1 MMSGGKPMKKPGILS
16 KKVFSVVLIAAIFTM
31 MSFSQAFA
39 VNLKFKDITASKY
52 DWARPYIEKM
62 YLFGIVKGVD
72 AAGTEFAPDDSVKRD
87 EIVTMII
94 RLMGLE
100 EEAKGKNLPADFPKA
115 FTVPIWARG
124 YVAEAVEKGII
135 SGKDLEDFRA
145 EDPAKRYEVAVFA
158 VKALGLEEEV
168 QSRKNVDLTFTDTY
182 AIPLEARAY
191 VQVAVEN
198 GIIKGFPE
206 ANGRFSFKPNDKLTR
221 AQAAT
226 LLSNLSK
233 KMDNTDMVAGTV
245 EDVDALLLPS
255 IMIKLSNG
263 SFETYNVNTSTSIY
277 KEDDK
282 GSLKKIALND
292 IKVGDN
298 VRIIPDTS
306 GVKLASYVEVTSKE
320 TSTVSEGTPMEGTIK
335 DIDTARSILT
345 MEKSGGTDIVL
356 SLKNNVK
363 INVDGKTA
371 LLSDLAVGQ
380 PVKVYVI
387 GTDIVK
393 IEAQNIEKKIKG
405 ILRSIIT
412 STNSILI
419 IDNEDTSK
427 RESYTISSNVSVKK
441 DGKSAGLSDLIPD
454 DMATI
459 TIAGS
464 KVVKIE
470 AESARKEVSGT
481 IKAISFSGKNP
492 LITIEDKD
500 GNNRD
505 FELDKDADIRKN
517 SRSADIKD
525 LRKGDE
531 VDVTLEYNKIVEI
544 SAKSVKRDISGT
556 VKVITISDT
565 PAVTITDEKGEDYTF
580 NITPDT
586 EIVKDRKEIT
596 VYDLRA
602 GYYLDMEVEGD
613 DAVSIDVTTREVQDK
628 IEGTVL
634 YIHKDAKVIVISV
647 KNADGTKTSKE
658 IHYTD
663 DTVFMKGSSK
673 ISISRIYEGD
683 QVIATGK
690 YDSGLFFADTI
701 IDLTISN

>member
-1 MMSGGKPMKKPGILS
+1 MKKPGILL
-16 KKVFSVVLIAAIFTM
+16 KKVFSVVLIAAIFTV

-72 AAGTEFAPDDSVKRD
+72 TAGTEFAPDDSVKRI
-87 EIVTMII
+87 EIITMII

-145 EDPAKRYEVAVFA
+145 EDPAKRYEVAIFT

-221 AQAAT
+221 AQAVAV
-226 LLSNLSK
+226 LSNLSK
-233 KMDNTDMVAGTV
+233 KIGSAGMIAGTV
-245 EDVDALLLPS
+245 EDVERLLPY
-255 IMIKLSNG
+255 ITIKLSTG
-263 SFETYNVNTSTSIY
+263 SSDTYTVSNSTSIY
-277 KEDDK
+277 KEDDQ
-282 GSLKKIALND
+282 GSLKKITLND

-345 MEKSGGTDIVL
+345 MEKSGGTDMVL
-356 SLKNNVK
+356 SLKSNVK
-363 INVDGKTA
+363 IYVDGKSV

-380 PVKVYVI
+380 PVKVYVA
-387 GTDIVK
+387 GTEIVK
-393 IEAQNIEKKIKG
+393 IEAQNIEKKITG

-412 STNSILI
+412 STSSILV
-419 IDNEDTSK
+419 IDNEDSNK

-470 AESARKEVSGT
+470 AESARKEISGT

-492 LITIEDKD
+492 LLTIEDKD

-531 VDVTLEYNKIVEI
+531 VDVTLEYNKIVDI
-544 SAKSVKRDISGT
+544 RAKSVKRDISGT

-628 IEGTVL
+628 IEGTVQ

-658 IHYTD
+658 IHYTN
-663 DTVFMKGSSK
+663 DTVFLKGSSK
-673 ISISRIYEGD
+673 ISISKIYEGD

-690 YDSGLFFADTI
+690 YDTGLFFADTI

>member
-1 MMSGGKPMKKPGILS
+1 
-16 KKVFSVVLIAAIFTM
+16 
-31 MSFSQAFA
+31 
-39 VNLKFKDITASKY
+39 
-52 DWARPYIEKM
+52 
-62 YLFGIVKGVD
+62 
-72 AAGTEFAPDDSVKRD
+72 
-87 EIVTMII
+87 
-94 RLMGLE
+94 
-100 EEAKGKNLPADFPKA
+100 
-115 FTVPIWARG
+115 
-124 YVAEAVEKGII
+124 VEKGII

-145 EDPAKRYEVAVFA
+145 EDPAKRYEVAIFT

-221 AQAAT
+221 AQAVAV
-226 LLSNLSK
+226 LSNLSK
-233 KMDNTDMVAGTV
+233 KIGSAGMIAGTV
-245 EDVDALLLPS
+245 EDVERLLPY
-255 IMIKLSNG
+255 ITIKLSTG
-263 SFETYNVNTSTSIY
+263 SSDTYTVSNSTSIY
-277 KEDDK
+277 KEDDQ
-282 GSLKKIALND
+282 GSLKKITLND

-345 MEKSGGTDIVL
+345 MEKSGGTDMVL
-356 SLKNNVK
+356 SLKSNVK
-363 INVDGKTA
+363 IYVDGKSV

-380 PVKVYVI
+380 PVKVYVA
-387 GTDIVK
+387 GTEIVK
-393 IEAQNIEKKIKG
+393 IEAQNIEKKITG

-412 STNSILI
+412 STSSILV
-419 IDNEDTSK
+419 IDNEDSNK

-470 AESARKEVSGT
+470 AESARKEISGT

-492 LITIEDKD
+492 LLTIEDKD

-628 IEGTVL
+628 IEGTVQ

-658 IHYTD
+658 IHYTN
-663 DTVFMKGSSK
+663 DTVFLKGSSK
-673 ISISRIYEGD
+673 ISISKIYEGD

-690 YDSGLFFADTI
+690 YDTGLFFADTI

>member
-1 MMSGGKPMKKPGILS
+1 MMSGGKPMKKPGILL
-16 KKVFSVVLIAAIFTM
+16 KKVFSVVLIAAIFTV

-72 AAGTEFAPDDSVKRD
+72 TAGTEFAPDDSVKRI
-87 EIVTMII
+87 EIITMII

-145 EDPAKRYEVAVFA
+145 EDPAKRYEVAIFT

-221 AQAAT
+221 AQAVAV
-226 LLSNLSK
+226 LSNLSK
-233 KMDNTDMVAGTV
+233 KIGSAGMIAGTV
-245 EDVDALLLPS
+245 EDVERLLPY
-255 IMIKLSNG
+255 ITIKLSTG
-263 SFETYNVNTSTSIY
+263 SSDTYTVSNSTSIY
-277 KEDDK
+277 KEDDQ
-282 GSLKKIALND
+282 GSLKKITLND

-345 MEKSGGTDIVL
+345 MEKSGGTDMVL
-356 SLKNNVK
+356 SLKSNVK
-363 INVDGKTA
+363 IYVDGKSV

-380 PVKVYVI
+380 PVKVYVA
-387 GTDIVK
+387 GTEIVK
-393 IEAQNIEKKIKG
+393 IEAQNIEKKITG

-412 STNSILI
+412 STSSILV
-419 IDNEDTSK
+419 IDNEDSNK

-470 AESARKEVSGT
+470 AESARKEISGT

-492 LITIEDKD
+492 LLTIEDKD

-531 VDVTLEYNKIVEI
+531 VDVTLEYNKIVDI
-544 SAKSVKRDISGT
+544 RAKSVKRDISGT

-628 IEGTVL
+628 IEGTVQ

-658 IHYTD
+658 IHYTN
-663 DTVFMKGSSK
+663 DTVFLKGSSK
-673 ISISRIYEGD
+673 ISISKIYEGD

-690 YDSGLFFADTI
+690 YDTGLFFADTI

>member
-1 MMSGGKPMKKPGILS
+1 MMSGGKPMKKPGILL
-16 KKVFSVVLIAAIFTM
+16 KKVFSVVLIAAIFTV

-72 AAGTEFAPDDSVKRD
+72 TAGTEFAPDDSVKRI
-87 EIVTMII
+87 EIITMII

-145 EDPAKRYEVAVFA
+145 EDPAKRYEVAIFT

-221 AQAAT
+221 AQAVAV
-226 LLSNLSK
+226 LSNLSK
-233 KMDNTDMVAGTV
+233 KIGSAGMIAGTV
-245 EDVDALLLPS
+245 EDVERLLPY
-255 IMIKLSNG
+255 ITIKLSTG
-263 SFETYNVNTSTSIY
+263 SSDTYTVSNSTSIY
-277 KEDDK
+277 KEDDQ
-282 GSLKKIALND
+282 GSLKKITLND

-363 INVDGKTA
+363 IYVDGKTA

-380 PVKVYVI
+380 PVKVYVA
-387 GTDIVK
+387 GTEIVK
-393 IEAQNIEKKIKG
+393 IEAQNIEKKITG

-412 STNSILI
+412 STSSILV
-419 IDNEDTSK
+419 IDNEDSNK

-470 AESARKEVSGT
+470 AESARKEISGT

-492 LITIEDKD
+492 LLTIEDKD

-531 VDVTLEYNKIVEI
+531 VDVTLEYNKIVDI
-544 SAKSVKRDISGT
+544 RAKSVKRDISGT

-628 IEGTVL
+628 IEGTVQ

-658 IHYTD
+658 IHYTN
-663 DTVFMKGSSK
+663 DTVFLKGSSK
-673 ISISRIYEGD
+673 ISISKIYEGD

-690 YDSGLFFADTI
+690 YDTGLFFADTI